1 VRLVATVG
9 RVLIVLAEADYR
21 FGVGPLRLRVANI
34 DWAHP
39 MQYDGEAWY
48 SVQGV
53 LIGHD
58 GGDRG
63 QRLVLVRGKRLPG
76 GPGH

>member
-1 VRLVATVG
+1 MASVG

-21 FGVGPLRLRVANI
+21 FGVGPLRLRVASI

-39 MQYDGEAWY
+39 MEYDGEPWY

-53 LIGHD
+53 HVGYD
-58 GGDRG
+58 GAERG
-63 QRLVLVRGKRLPG
+63 ERLVVVRGKRLPG
-76 GPGH
+76 APG

>member
-1 VRLVATVG
+1 MATVG

-21 FGVGPLRLRVANI
+21 FGVGPLRLKVASI

-48 SVQGV
+48 TVHGV
-53 LIGHD
+53 LVGHD
-58 GGDRG
+58 GADREH
-63 QRLVLVRGKRLPG
+63 RLVVVRGKRLRP
-76 GPGH
+76 PT

>member
-1 VRLVATVG
+1 MATVG

-21 FGVGPLRLRVANI
+21 FGVGSLRLKVASI

-48 SVQGV
+48 SVHGV
-53 LIGHD
+53 HVGND
-58 GGDRG
+58 GAERER
-63 QRLVLVRGKRLPG
+63 RLVLVRGRRLPG
-76 GPGH
+76 APGN